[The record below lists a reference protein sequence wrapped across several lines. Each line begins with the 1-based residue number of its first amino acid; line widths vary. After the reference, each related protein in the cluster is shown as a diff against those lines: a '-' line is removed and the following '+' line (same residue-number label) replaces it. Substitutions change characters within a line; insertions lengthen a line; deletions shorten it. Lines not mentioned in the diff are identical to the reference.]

1 MHFYHK
7 PNYYCDKLVDKKEQ
21 IGSIINFRRWSST
34 KKGSGKLCST
44 QIANVDYIW
53 EEHENVGENIITAI
67 NKELSHF
74 TLFLKPDRSTLTIK
88 QWISLQDTFIIH
100 RKQYLLFG
108 WLNREKKHN
117 KKHNTLFKVLHT
129 ILLTDIFRTKLFF
142 FLFKSDHEQCIVGT
156 KGLEI

>member
-7 PNYYCDKLVDKKEQ
+7 PNYYCDKLVDKKKQ

-108 WLNREKKHN
+108 WLNREKKTQQKTQYIIQSSTYYFVNWHFQN
-117 KKHNTLFKVLHT
+117 QAF
-129 ILLTDIFRTKLFF
+129 FFF
-142 FLFKSDHEQCIVGT
+142 FLKVIMNNA
-156 KGLEI
+156 